1 MKKILRRTLLAIL
14 AVSLAACST
23 ISVVAD
29 TRSSSAAVA
38 DNSAKRLAPGDDL
51 RLRLISGER
60 VSLLLV
66 SIESDALVGT
76 TTFQGTPVRVPT
88 SQIESIERKEFDA
101 VKTTLLIVGIFGLLY
116 LAVKSIPISSPPL

>member
-1 MKKILRRTLLAIL
+1 MKKILRRALLAIL

-38 DNSAKRLAPGDDL
+38 DISAKRLVRGDDL

-66 SIESDALVGT
+66 SIEPDALVGT
-76 TTFQGTPVRVPT
+76 TTSLGAPVRVPT
-88 SQIESIERKEFDA
+88 SQIESIERKEIDW
-101 VKTTLLIVGIFGLLY
+101 VKTAPLIVGIFALLH
-116 LAVKSIPISSPPL
+116 LAVKSTPISSPPL

>member
-1 MKKILRRTLLAIL
+1 MVTILRSALLAIL

-38 DNSAKRLAPGDDL
+38 DVSAKRLAPGDDL
-51 RLRLISGER
+51 RLRLVSGER

-66 SIESDALVGT
+66 SIEPDALVGT
-76 TTFQGTPVRVPT
+76 TTSQGAPARVPT
-88 SQIESIERKEFDA
+88 SQIESIERKKFDA
-101 VKTTLLIVGIFGLLY
+101 VKTVLLIVGIFGLLH
-116 LAVKSIPISSPPL
+116 LAVKSTEVSMPPL